1 MANHVHWSITFDSI
15 NDAAKEKLKEI
26 LGRVRTDT
34 SHQWLGDI
42 FVDPTSSTTYE
53 ETEQYSWTTEH
64 IGPKWSYIEDMDAD
78 EGYLN
83 GESAWSAPDGALDYL
98 LEELS
103 ELDPELITIFTYEDE
118 APNFAG
124 VYVYDGDELYD
135 GWEDEYEEIV
145 DAVIAEY
152 PKELHGKYNFD
163 DLEWEDDESSDFF
176 QDVMWESLSDRQ
188 WEDAANFVAS
198 LKEWRNEHAIGE
210 TA

>member
-1 MANHVHWSITFDSI
+1 MANHVHWSINFDSI

-26 LGRVRTDT
+26 LGRVRKDT
-34 SHQWLGDI
+34 PHQWLGDI
-42 FVDPTSSTTYE
+42 FVDPNGSTTYE

-78 EGYLN
+78 EGYLD

-124 VYVYDGDELYD
+124 AYVYDGDELYD
-135 GWEDEYEEIV
+135 GWEDEYEEIF

-152 PKELHGKYNFD
+152 PKELDGKYNYD
-163 DLEWEDDESSDFF
+163 ELEWEDDESSDFF
-176 QDVMWESLSDRQ
+176 QDVMWESLSNRQ
-188 WEDAANFVAS
+188 WEDAASFVVS